1 MVLMRHRSGSSYFL
15 LLRVLL
21 FFSASS
27 VFSVLI
33 FCLPL
38 SAQDQP
44 SDAAE
49 ITRDLLFLAPEEMP
63 RVPGGAARP
72 VALGRSFQYTFG
84 PDGQWL
90 IDDRI
95 GHPRRAEGP
104 DAKRGKVPFTW
115 GGAQYALAGHS
126 DDDRAMLEV
135 LKSGEAEPLV
145 EAFLWNRELLAA
157 AWFPILQKQKRGM
170 TPDRFRQDLEVA
182 DPLIYALQ
190 AAGDF
195 LWVALGHSTGEA
207 EVGLGTIIRFDL
219 RARQAKLYQPPELAT
234 CAVTQMLVAS
244 DNSVWFAAQRQY
256 EGTILPCAGVMR
268 LDPATGEIRKIAPA
282 GNPQVSSVVTLI
294 GESEGVWIGTDSGIC
309 KGSANGRWQCWRIVP
324 TVSLKTETPV
334 SNRPGEKPSGKLSP
348 GDYEVLWANV
358 GFYEVA
364 TKDSLDA
371 WLAADDFAE
380 AAARNF
386 DIEPYKLLNTASPP
400 AVIRLLDKPGGDP
413 LGGAIS
419 YRAPLEK
426 LPAPQGT
433 PPGWVRVR
441 AHIGWIPR
449 GNVQVVPKIVPVES
463 PAK

>member
-1 MVLMRHRSGSSYFL
+1 MRYCSRFSCSSLSRLF
-15 LLRVLL
+15 L
-21 FFSASS
+21 FFSVSFVLP

-33 FCLPL
+33 FCPSL

-49 ITRDLLFLAPEEMP
+49 ITRDLLFLAPSGLDAQVRKP
-63 RVPGGAARP
+63 AAATFVSRQ
-72 VALGRSFQYTFG
+72 FQYTYAASG
-84 PDGQWL
+84 EWAVEPLKG
-90 IDDRI
+90 
-95 GHPRRAEGP
+95 GSAEASG
-104 DAKRGKVPFTW
+104 ARRGKAPFTW
-115 GGAQYALAGHS
+115 SGAQYTLAGHS

-135 LKSGEAEPLV
+135 LKSGNPDPLV
-145 EAFLWNRELLAA
+145 EAFLWNRELLAT
-157 AWFPILQKQKRGM
+157 AWFPMLRKQKRGM
-170 TPDRFRQDLEVA
+170 TADQFRQDLEVA

-190 AAGDF
+190 TAGDS

-207 EVGLGTIIRFDL
+207 EVGLGTVIRFDL
-219 RARQAKLYQPPELAT
+219 RAKQAKLYQPPELAT

-282 GNPQVSSVVTLI
+282 GTPLGDSVVTMI
-294 GESEGVWIGTDSGIC
+294 AESEGIWIGTDSGIC
-309 KGSANGRWQCWRIVP
+309 KGSASGPWQCWRIVP
-324 TVSLKTETPV
+324 TISLKTETLV
-334 SNRPGEKPSGKLSP
+334 SNRPGEKPSGKLAP

-358 GFYEVA
+358 GFYEVV

-386 DIEPYKLLNTASPP
+386 DAEPYKLLNTASPP
-400 AVIRLLDKPGGDP
+400 TAIRLLDKPGGDP
-413 LGGAIS
+413 LGGAVS
-419 YRAPLEK
+419 YRAALEK
-426 LPAPQGT
+426 LPTSQGT

-441 AHIGWIPR
+441 ARIGWIPR
-449 GNVQVVPKIVPVES
+449 GDLKVVPKLVPVES
-463 PAK
+463 SP